1 MTTRDSLSG
10 SYGSGSSSP
19 GGGSYTEPLPVSG
32 SMSGATGGDAVQQ
45 AKDKAGEVVDQ
56 AQQKTGEVVDQA
68 KQQAASQ
75 LSVQKDRAAEGLGSV
90 ADALRQTSQQLQQQ
104 QAAGPI
110 GDYAARAADQIDR
123 FSTYLQHRDVNQ
135 IVGEVERF
143 ARREPVLFLGGAFAL
158 GALAARFLK
167 SSSDQAR
174 MQEYGGQGG
183 QYGQYYGRSA
193 TSGYSG
199 SYSGGAGYGAG
210 SSYSAG
216 SGYGAGSGSGAG
228 GYGATR
234 GYDTGAGSAYSG
246 RGAGYGGAGYGSG
259 ASGVAGG
266 GTVIEPARLY
276 DTTPADQPLSY
287 GLESDGGT
295 GGSTGTG
302 GT

>member
-1 MTTRDSLSG
+1 MTTRDSFSG
-10 SYGSGSSSP
+10 SYGSGGTSP
-19 GGGSYTEPLPVSG
+19 GGGSYTEPLPTTG
-32 SMSGATGGDAVQQ
+32 SMSGSSGGDAVQQ

-56 AQQKTGEVVDQA
+56 AQQKTGEVVDLA

-90 ADALRQTSQQLQQQ
+90 ADALRQTSRQLEQQ

-174 MQEYGGQGG
+174 MQQYGGQGG
-183 QYGQYYGRSA
+183 QYYGSSA
-193 TSGYSG
+193 MGAYGAGYSG
-199 SYSGGAGYGAG
+199 RSGYGASGGYGAGYGARDT
-210 SSYSAG
+210 
-216 SGYGAGSGSGAG
+216 GYGATG
-228 GYGATR
+228 GYGAPR
-234 GYDTGAGSAYSG
+234 VSGYSG
-246 RGAGYGGAGYGSG
+246 QGAGYG
-259 ASGVAGG
+259 GVAGG
-266 GTVIEPARLY
+266 GTTIEPARLY

-287 GLESDGGT
+287 GLESDGGASGT
-295 GGSTGTG
+295 AGTG

>member
-1 MTTRDSLSG
+1 MTTRDSFSG

-19 GGGSYTEPLPVSG
+19 GGGSYTEPLPTGV
-32 SMSGATGGDAVQQ
+32 GASGDAVQQ

-90 ADALRQTSQQLQQQ
+90 ADALRQTSRQLEQQ

-183 QYGQYYGRSA
+183 QYYGGSA
-193 TSGYSG
+193 MG
-199 SYSGGAGYGAG
+199 SYGGGYAGR
-210 SSYSAG
+210 
-216 SGYGAGSGSGAG
+216 SGYGAGSGYGTGYGARGSGYGAAG
-228 GYGATR
+228 GYGASG
-234 GYDTGAGSAYSG
+234 GYGAAGGAGYSG
-246 RGAGYGGAGYGSG
+246 QDAGYGGSGYGS
-259 ASGVAGG
+259 AGVAGG
-266 GTVIEPARLY
+266 GTTIEPARLY

-287 GLESDGGT
+287 GLESDGGSS
-295 GGSTGTG
+295 GSAGTG
-302 GT
+302 GA